1 MALALTNQMKPKT
14 CSSTESQTKMVG
26 ALRVKIWGTV
36 ANLAL
41 PSNMLIDEDRD
52 WEGLC
57 LSCTTQGLKTE
68 LAQYGPY
75 GMPTLP

>member
-1 MALALTNQMKPKT
+1 
-14 CSSTESQTKMVG
+14 
-26 ALRVKIWGTV
+26 
-36 ANLAL
+36 
-41 PSNMLIDEDRD
+41 MLIDEDRD